1 MNDFNTK
8 SPNQKTNYNTRLSG
22 KSLSFWGEFS
32 LKLSQK
38 IIRIYLYVYGYFLN
52 PKNLKLLFNFIILSI
67 AIKN

>member
-38 IIRIYLYVYGYFLN
+38 
-52 PKNLKLLFNFIILSI
+52 KLLEYIFMFMDTFFKS
-67 AIKN
+67 